1 MKDVAFL
8 EDIIKQSEWW
18 KQATVTPDSHYSNIS
33 GVMLSHHLVAVHEN
47 VRHIFTRRNDEFYKK
62 LFALLEDL
70 NIERNEVRDELLL
83 VALLH
88 DIGKPKEDK
97 SQVIAHPLTGKPAHN
112 RHGIVALTAAM
123 EILGPLLNHLPEK
136 RNRIY
141 RTIELH
147 DISYGLFREYVTTGQ
162 APEDEKWKYINNKIH
177 GITGAGI
184 LYLLIFK
191 LADVHG
197 HANISDVTWFYKAV
211 KQYFLKE
218 KNIELPVPAEE
229 DIR

>member
-1 MKDVAFL
+1 MRMIYFCNHHMKDVAFL

-18 KQATVTPDSHYSNIS
+18 KQATITPDSHYSNIS

-97 SQVIAHPLTGKPAHN
+97 SQVIAH
-112 RHGIVALTAAM
+112 
-123 EILGPLLNHLPEK
+123 
-136 RNRIY
+136 
-141 RTIELH
+141 
-147 DISYGLFREYVTTGQ
+147 
-162 APEDEKWKYINNKIH
+162 
-177 GITGAGI
+177 
-184 LYLLIFK
+184 
-191 LADVHG
+191 
-197 HANISDVTWFYKAV
+197 
-211 KQYFLKE
+211 
-218 KNIELPVPAEE
+218 
-229 DIR
+229 